1 MASNWN
7 QREKH
12 LNLDGNVN
20 SPTKILENSVC
31 VSIKL
36 KEREINNTWKRLK
49 KGESFLMELTIQ
61 TYYKDTKYL
70 VLFLTDKR

>member
-31 VSIKL
+31 VSIKV
-36 KEREINNTWKRLK
+36 KEREVNNTWKRLK
-49 KGESFLMELTIQ
+49 KGESFFDGI
-61 TYYKDTKYL
+61 DHPN
-70 VLFLTDKR
+70 VLQRHKILGVVFDR